1 MKLDGHT
8 ICDRCEASAH
18 DVIDERRGEVLLE
31 CCFCGFLKWCK
42 APQRRAFAPAD
53 TSDQC
58 PWSTEFRQAVEPV
71 DTTEFRFR
79 SGRFVGMTIPEAE
92 AQPNGRQ
99 YVEWMKANARIA

>member
-8 ICDRCEASAH
+8 ICDKCEASAH

-31 CCFCGFLKWCK
+31 CCFCGASKWCK
-42 APQRRAFAPAD
+42 APQR
-53 TSDQC
+53 
-58 PWSTEFRQAVEPV
+58 QAVAPV